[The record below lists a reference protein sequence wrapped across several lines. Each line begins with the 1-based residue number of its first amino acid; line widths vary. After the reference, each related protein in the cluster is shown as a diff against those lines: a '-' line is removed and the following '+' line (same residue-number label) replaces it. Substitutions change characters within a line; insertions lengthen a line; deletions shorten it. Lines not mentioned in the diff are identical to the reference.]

1 MTGEGASLFKGGQY
15 NFTDPAVI
23 RAIDKFR
30 VAIKSAPKGTSSEQA
45 RQLFIDGK
53 IAMLRDGPWVAAAIK
68 KAPDAT
74 RAEPQDGR

>member
-15 NFTDPAVI
+15 NFTDPAVV

-30 VAIKSAPKGTSSEQA
+30 AAVKNAPKGTSSEQA

-53 IAMLRDGPWVAAAIK
+53 VAMLRDGPWVAARSRRRPK
-68 KAPDAT
+68 R
-74 RAEPQDGR
+74 RARTSRWG